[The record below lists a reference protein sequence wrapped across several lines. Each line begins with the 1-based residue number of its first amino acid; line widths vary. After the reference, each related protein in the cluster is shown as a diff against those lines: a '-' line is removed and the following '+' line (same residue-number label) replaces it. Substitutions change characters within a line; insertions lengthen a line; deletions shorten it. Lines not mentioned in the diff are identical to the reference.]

1 MKNSFS
7 FPIFR
12 VKMVRV
18 MEGRFDYMAFNTDT
32 IAAIST
38 AMTNSGIGIV
48 RISGEDAFE
57 IIDKIYKGKKEKRIS
72 EQKSHTVHYGY
83 IVDRDE
89 TIDEVL
95 VMLMR
100 GPHSYTG
107 EDTVEI
113 DCHGGVFVTKRIL
126 ETVIKYGARPAEP
139 GEFSKRA
146 FLNGRMDLSQAEAVI
161 DIINSKNEYALQSS
175 VNQLKGSVQKKIN
188 EIRNEIIYHTAF
200 IETALDDPEH
210 ISVDGYGEKLKVVVD
225 ELLEK
230 IQKLLDTAD
239 DGRIIREG
247 IKTVIVGKPNAGK
260 SSLLNALVGEERA
273 IVTDIAGTTRDVLE
287 ENIQLQG
294 ISLNIMDTAGIRS
307 TDDVVEKIG
316 VDKARSNAEKADL
329 IIYVVD
335 ASCPLDENDFEII
348 NMIQDKRAIILLN
361 KTDLSTVVEK
371 KQLEK
376 LITKP
381 MIEIS
386 AKEETG
392 IHELEST
399 LKEMFYHGELSFND
413 EIYITN
419 ARHKTALNDA
429 YRSLQKVNESIE
441 NQMPEDFFTIDL
453 MDAYEALG
461 SITGETIGE
470 DLVNEIFSKFC
481 MGK

>member
-57 IIDKIYKGKKEKRIS
+57 IIDKIYKGKREKRIS

-175 VNQLKGSVQKKIN
+175 VNQLKGSVQKKIS
-188 EIRNEIIYHTAF
+188 EIRNKIIYHTAF

-210 ISVDGYGEKLKVVVD
+210 ISVDGYGEELKVVVD

-413 EIYITN
+413 EVYITN
-419 ARHKTALNDA
+419 VRHKTALNDA
-429 YRSLQKVNESIE
+429 YRSLQKVYESIE